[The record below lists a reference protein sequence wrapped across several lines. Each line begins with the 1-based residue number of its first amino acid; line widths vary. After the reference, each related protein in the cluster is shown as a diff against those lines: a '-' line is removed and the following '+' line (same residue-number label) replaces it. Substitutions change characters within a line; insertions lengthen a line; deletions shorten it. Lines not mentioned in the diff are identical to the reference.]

1 MCEIQDR
8 VYVEMDDSVNGV
20 TFVMVLQCRVASRK
34 CFDMSIW
41 AGTFGANSS
50 GLYRGLCKGSCV
62 GCMSITPLRSG
73 PVLGLHY
80 AADICS

>member
-1 MCEIQDR
+1 VCEIQDR

-50 GLYRGLCKGSCV
+50 GLCRGLCKGSCV